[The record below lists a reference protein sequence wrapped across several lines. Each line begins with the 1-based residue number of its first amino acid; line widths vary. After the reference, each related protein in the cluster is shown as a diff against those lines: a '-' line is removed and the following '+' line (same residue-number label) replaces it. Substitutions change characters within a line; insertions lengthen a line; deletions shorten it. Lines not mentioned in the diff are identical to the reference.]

1 MDSPNPHPE
10 RPSFG
15 DMAVLVGMQ
24 LGIGLLV
31 AGIVSLLPL
40 QGSQGW
46 VGAVGTLTGAIAF
59 TVWKEKRVPGFVA
72 GKVHRLAIAAAV
84 LQIQIAAAFG
94 LLLVVSDPELRTTL
108 ERELSPGTIVLL
120 IAGVLVVGGVLVY
133 ACTRF
138 GLRMGLK
145 SLEANKPKSSG

>member
-1 MDSPNPHPE
+1 MATPTTTSD
-10 RPSFG
+10 RPSFR

-24 LGIGLLV
+24 LGVSVIA

-46 VGAVGTLTGAIAF
+46 VGAVGALTGAVMF
-59 TVWKEKRVPGFVA
+59 TLWKEKRTPGFVA
-72 GKVHRLAIAAAV
+72 NKVHRLAIAAAV

-94 LLLVVSDPELRTTL
+94 LLLMLSDSGLRTTL

-120 IAGVLVVGGVLVY
+120 IAGVLVVGGLLVY

-145 SLEANKPKSSG
+145 SIEAKNKAGR

>member
-1 MDSPNPHPE
+1 MMTPTTSAE
-10 RPSFG
+10 RPSFR
-15 DMAVLVGMQ
+15 DMAALVGMQ
-24 LGIGLLV
+24 LGVSAIA

-46 VGAVGTLTGAIAF
+46 VGAVGTLTGALMF
-59 TVWKEKRVPGFVA
+59 TLWKEKRMPGFIA
-72 GKVHRLAIAAAV
+72 NKVHRLAIAAAV
-84 LQIQIAAAFG
+84 LQIQVAAAFG
-94 LLLVVSDPELRTTL
+94 LLLMVSDPELRATL

-120 IAGVLVVGGVLVY
+120 IAAVLVVGGLLVY

-145 SLEANKPKSSG
+145 SIEAKKKSAR